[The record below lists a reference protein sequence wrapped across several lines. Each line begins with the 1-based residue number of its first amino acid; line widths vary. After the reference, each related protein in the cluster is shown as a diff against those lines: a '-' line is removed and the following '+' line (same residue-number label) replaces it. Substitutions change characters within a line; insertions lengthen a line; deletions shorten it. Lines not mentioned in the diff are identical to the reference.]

1 MNRNQWAA
9 FGLAVLLFA
18 CGAAVG
24 ALGDHY
30 YTVKVV
36 NAKAGPEDFRQHYIS
51 ETRRRVNLTPAQV
64 SQLEQILDETKA
76 KFKAVR
82 DSYHPAMLKIREE
95 QIARVKAILT
105 PEQIPAYEQ
114 LVAERERHAK
124 EQEARDRRQEQVR
137 RAAAGQNQTAH

>member
-9 FGLAVLLFA
+9 FALAILLFA
-18 CGAAVG
+18 CGAVLG

-30 YTVKVV
+30 YTVRVV
-36 NAKAGPEDFRQHYIS
+36 NAKAGAEDFRQHYIS
-51 ETRRRVNLTPAQV
+51 ETRQRVKLTPAQV
-64 SQLEQILDETKA
+64 TQLEQILDETKA

-82 DSYHPAMLKIREE
+82 DSYHPAMVKIRDE

-105 PEQIPAYEQ
+105 PEQIPAYEE

-124 EQEARDRRQEQVR
+124 EQEARDRRQEQQ
-137 RAAAGQNQTAH
+137 RAAARQNQPAH